1 MRPGCALR
9 PWPDTAPGRPPPER
23 PPPRARAPGR
33 TRPPRCSPSRAR
45 RDSPPPPPIP
55 PPPAPPFSPTPPP
68 PPPPLCP
75 RTPPTPSPPRPPVGR
90 EADLLQNALPLL
102 GTRSAPGDQ
111 HRERLPHLHALRDG
125 IVHHR
130 LERARG
136 LGRPHDLAAPEQLI
150 PGTEQRMVETPLA
163 RQDVHEPQL
172 DAVHGDRPRDPL
184 ERPQPPHLAE
194 PLARVALLPQQL
206 QRQAPRSPP
215 RPAAL
220 LRQD

>member
-45 RDSPPPPPIP
+45 RDSPPAAPSPPRPT
-55 PPPAPPFSPTPPP
+55 APSPPP
-68 PPPPLCP
+68 PPPPPPP
-75 RTPPTPSPPRPPVGR
+75 RKRMTRPITARAAVPRPPVGL
-90 EADLLQNALPLL
+90 EADLLQNALHLL

-172 DAVHGDRPRDPL
+172 DAVHSVRPRH
-184 ERPQPPHLAE
+184 PH
-194 PLARVALLPQQL
+194 
-206 QRQAPRSPP
+206 
-215 RPAAL
+215 
-220 LRQD
+220 